1 MRSFFYRN
9 DYFSKSHFIFPCNLY
24 CTMCIQVAEWLWMY
38 CVIVQKTCWFCII
51 SQWVSI
57 SGLCV
62 YMLCILCI
70 NCIIYLCID
79 CIMHVGFVRWG
90 NWEAILKADMKNTV
104 CLCKLVIYTVFQEC
118 RSQSYSVQC
127 AFRLLSYVWNVLCM
141 YLRFVFWGNWLAN
154 LGLYAK
160 YFYASN
166 IFYIRVSN
174 VLCTYVGFVRWG
186 NWVAILE
193 ADIAWFFLPDYH
205 RLVLPQQER

>member
-1 MRSFFYRN
+1 
-9 DYFSKSHFIFPCNLY
+9 
-24 CTMCIQVAEWLWMY
+24 MCIQVAEWLWMY

-141 YLRFVFWGNWLAN
+141 YLRFVCWGNWLAN
-154 LGLYAK
+154 LVLYAK
-160 YFYASN
+160 YFMHQIYS
-166 IFYIRVSN
+166 IFVYW
-174 VLCTYVGFVRWG
+174 TFYVRM
-186 NWVAILE
+186 
-193 ADIAWFFLPDYH
+193 
-205 RLVLPQQER
+205 LVLYVEAIDGQSWKQTLPGFSSLIIIDWSYLNKI

>member
-1 MRSFFYRN
+1 
-9 DYFSKSHFIFPCNLY
+9 
-24 CTMCIQVAEWLWMY
+24 MCIQLAEWLWMY
-38 CVIVQKTCWFCII
+38 C
-51 SQWVSI
+51 
-57 SGLCV
+57 GLCV
-62 YMLCILCI
+62 YVLCILCI
-70 NCIIYLCID
+70 NCKIYLGIK
-79 CIMHVGFVRWG
+79 CIMYVCWFCTLRQSLVLVGNLGGRPY
-90 NWEAILKADMKNTV
+90 MKNTV